1 MKNKEFDFDNII
13 KFKSLADKIKDTID
27 TETDEEE
34 LDLDKLLDS
43 GMVELFKE
51 ILSEELYE
59 SFDDAENEESIY
71 EEIVDNYFILI
82 QELGINDFNFF
93 RFARYDYCREI
104 IIDRQNLDLDAEFC
118 HDDLAATEALCAID
132 CLIADID
139 AEDEELILKKV
150 ETMINKRNRDE
161 D

>member
-1 MKNKEFDFDNII
+1 MKDNEFNFDNII
-13 KFKSLADKIKDTID
+13 KFKSLADKIQDATD
-27 TETDEEE
+27 TEIDEAE

-71 EEIVDNYFILI
+71 EEIVDNYFILM
-82 QELGINDFNFF
+82 QELNIDGFSFF

-104 IIDRQNLDLDAEFC
+104 IIDRQNFDLDAEFC
-118 HDDLAATEALCAID
+118 HDDMVATGALCAID
-132 CLIADID
+132 CLIAD
-139 AEDEELILKKV
+139 ADESIESILKKV

>member
-1 MKNKEFDFDNII
+1 MKDNEFNFDNII
-13 KFKSLADKIKDTID
+13 KFKPLADKIQDATD
-27 TETDEEE
+27 TEIDEAE

-71 EEIVDNYFILI
+71 EEIVDNYFILM
-82 QELGINDFNFF
+82 QEFNIDGFSFF

-104 IIDRQNLDLDAEFC
+104 IIDRQNFDLDAEFC
-118 HDDLAATEALCAID
+118 HDDMVATGALCAID
-132 CLIADID
+132 CLIAD
-139 AEDEELILKKV
+139 ADESIESILKKV